1 YTTLFRSNPS
11 WRMTMENGK
20 AVEERMDAAQVQALI
35 RAEHGDPFAFLGPHQ
50 QGDRIIV
57 RTWQPGA
64 LEVELLNGQGDS
76 LGFMQEQVP
85 GLFIGQLP
93 ERQPYRLRI
102 NWSGGIQETEDPY
115 AF

>member
-1 YTTLFRSNPS
+1 
-11 WRMTMENGK
+11 MTMDNGK

-35 RAEHGDPFAFLGPHQ
+35 RAEHGDPVACAGGHQ

-64 LEVELLNGQGDS
+64 LEVQLLNGRGDA
-76 LGFMQEQVP
+76 LGVMQEQVP

-93 ERQPYRLRI
+93 GRPPYRLRI

-115 AF
+115 AFGP